1 MYNGK
6 ANTDTNGYRKMPK
19 RNYRGEYDNYLKKT
33 DQKNRRAGRNTA
45 RSKMKTAGRVK
56 KGDGKDVA
64 HKNGNPRDNKRKN
77 LAVKPKSI
85 NRSFARTSKARKVNR
100 RA

>member
-1 MYNGK
+1 MQ
-6 ANTDTNGYRKMPK
+6 K
-19 RNYRGEYDNYLKKT
+19 RNYRGEYENYHKQT
-33 DQKNRRAGRNTA
+33 DQKKRRASRNN
-45 RSKMKTAGRVK
+45 AGRVK

-64 HKNGNPRDNKRKN
+64 HKNGNPRDNKKKN
-77 LAVKPKSI
+77 LTVKPKSI

>member
-1 MYNGK
+1 MS
-6 ANTDTNGYRKMPK
+6 K
-19 RNYRGEYDNYLKKT
+19 RNYRGEYDNYHKKP
-33 DQKNRRAGRNTA
+33 DQKKRRASRNNA

-64 HKNGNPRDNKRKN
+64 HKNGNPKDNKKKN
-77 LAVKPKSI
+77 LSVKSKST

>member
-1 MYNGK
+1 
-6 ANTDTNGYRKMPK
+6 
-19 RNYRGEYDNYLKKT
+19 
-33 DQKNRRAGRNTA
+33 
-45 RSKMKTAGRVK
+45 MKTAGRVK

-64 HKNGNPRDNKRKN
+64 HKNGNPKDNKKKN
-77 LAVKPKSI
+77 LSVKSKST

>member
-1 MYNGK
+1 
-6 ANTDTNGYRKMPK
+6 MPK
-19 RNYRGEYDNYLKKT
+19 RNYRGEYDNYHKQT
-33 DQKNRRAGRNTA
+33 DQKKRRASRNTA

-64 HKNGNPRDNKRKN
+64 HKNGNPKDNKKKN
-77 LAVKPKSI
+77 LSVKSKST